1 MNKMH
6 GSEHHGTHAAPGGL
20 TSVAD
25 GLELETAWVPSGD
38 DGRSGTLEFR
48 ILGPDGRA
56 VRDFDEQH
64 ERDMHLMIVRRDLT
78 RYRHLHPVMGA
89 DGTWAAPLT
98 FAEPGVY
105 RVFADFAAAGRSLTL
120 GTNLSVPGAYEPVP
134 LEAPADVVRIDGYEV
149 SLDAEV
155 LAEGVA
161 SLVFGVSRL
170 ERPVED
176 LEPYLGALGHLVAV
190 REGDLAFIHVHPE
203 AGEGSGPRIA
213 FRATFPSEGRYRL
226 FLQFAH
232 EGRVH
237 TVAFTVEA

>member
-1 MNKMH
+1 
-6 GSEHHGTHAAPGGL
+6 
-20 TSVAD
+20 VAD

-120 GTNLSVPGAYEPVP
+120 GTNLSVPGTYEPVP

-161 SLVFGVSRL
+161 SLVFGVSPASNGRW
-170 ERPVED
+170 RTWSRTSAP
-176 LEPYLGALGHLVAV
+176 LGTWSLCARVIWPSYTCTQRRG
-190 REGDLAFIHVHPE
+190 
-203 AGEGSGPRIA
+203 
-213 FRATFPSEGRYRL
+213 RAR
-226 FLQFAH
+226 AH
-232 EGRVH
+232 ESPSGRRSRVRGATASSCSSPTRAGSIPSPSPSRH
-237 TVAFTVEA
+237 RL